1 LDLKSATYQF
11 EIKDLCSGL
20 VKLEGFLSVS
30 LRSIQLCKVELALSV
45 VRVIGAKSLGPHAVR
60 FLKEF
65 FGVIELALDHIDLAQ
80 IGKPFCQLRGV
91 VDIFSK

>member
-1 LDLKSATYQF
+1 MDLKSATYQF

-30 LRSIQLCKVELALSV
+30 LRSIQLCKIELALSV
-45 VRVIGAKSLGPHAVR
+45 VRMVGAESLGTHAVR
-60 FLKEF
+60 FLEEF